1 MGCLTE
7 KKWCARADGRAGGNS
22 TVSWWHN
29 TMDHGLLVMLLLF
42 AVESATFH
50 VWAQGTEVVPVLRVM
65 MVWRHVLITH
75 TSDRRRLQTEVAKK
89 GQSPTDWCWR
99 RVWCVRRKP
108 CGRGASNV
116 RRVRVW
122 RRWCKD

>member
-50 VWAQGTEVVPVLRVM
+50 VWAQGTEVVTGTAREFRDVVRDSM
-65 MVWRHVLITH
+65 AKNA
-75 TSDRRRLQTEVAKK
+75 EVVKAVGLK
-89 GQSPTDWCWR
+89 
-99 RVWCVRRKP
+99 
-108 CGRGASNV
+108 AE
-116 RRVRVW
+116 
-122 RRWCKD
+122 